1 MKNLVI
7 FDLPAVVRYDHLPLR
22 KALIAALESVIP
34 ATPMLRDI
42 TWSQNAAGVISQIFE
57 RTIDRSPT
65 AEEKE
70 GIKFAFHNN
79 LKEYFLLTDDPFDVW
94 SGVQNIFES
103 MDRRADWDYFIISDY
118 WRKSTEFILDSCGI
132 FSRKKHL
139 LTAEDGI
146 SANEIIKNLDQN
158 DSLEGNEVVYLMAR
172 DIDHVEKPAAGMRLE
187 KMHPPHRRKADV
199 LEYPRFTQLF
209 SSSEHV

>member
-22 KALIAALESVIP
+22 KALITTLESVIP
-34 ATPMLRDI
+34 QAPVLRDI
-42 TWSQNAAGVISQIFE
+42 IWSQNAAGVIRQIFN
-57 RTIDRSPT
+57 RTCNRLPAD
-65 AEEKE
+65 EEME
-70 GIKFAFHNN
+70 QITLAFHQN
-79 LKEYFLLTDDPFDVW
+79 LKEYFLLTEDPFDVW

-103 MDRRADWDYFIISDY
+103 LDKRPDWDYFIISDY

-139 LTAEDGI
+139 LTAEDGL
-146 SANEIIKNLDQN
+146 SASEIIKNLDQN
-158 DSLEGNEVVYLMAR
+158 DGLDGNEVVYLMAR
-172 DIDHVEKPAAGMRLE
+172 DIHNVEKPAAGMRLE

-209 SSSEHV
+209 SSSELI